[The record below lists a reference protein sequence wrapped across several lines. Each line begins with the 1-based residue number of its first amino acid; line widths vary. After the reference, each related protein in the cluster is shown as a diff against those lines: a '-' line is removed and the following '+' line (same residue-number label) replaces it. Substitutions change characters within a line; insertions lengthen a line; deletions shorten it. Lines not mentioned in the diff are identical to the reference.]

1 MKAFNAKD
9 GYGLNVIARNKDIE
23 PIIITGRKSQIVEN
37 RCRELNISKVYQGV
51 HDKVAKLKDIVEE
64 SRVDTVAYIGDDLN
78 DLACMKYVKS
88 QGGLVGCP
96 ADAAKEVLQVA
107 DFISTRNGGDG
118 AVREFIEWLI

>member
-23 PIIITGRKSQIVEN
+23 PIIITGRKSQIVEK

-96 ADAAKEVLQVA
+96 ADSAKEVLQVA

>member
-118 AVREFIEWLI
+118 AVREFIEWLV